1 MAPSTT
7 ITSLLVVYGLLIL
20 QLSSGRYKNKVPK
33 YGCTHTLTHTHICNL
48 SALFSQY
55 LNNACS
61 KVTSSS
67 TLFHFV
73 FIDCQV
79 EGKQVTQNKIS

>member
-1 MAPSTT
+1 MASSTT
-7 ITSLLVVYGLLIL
+7 TTSLLAVYGLLIL
-20 QLSSGRYKNKVPK
+20 QLSSGRYNNKVPK
-33 YGCTHTLTHTHICNL
+33 YGCTHTHTHICNL

>member
-1 MAPSTT
+1 MDAH
-7 ITSLLVVYGLLIL
+7 
-20 QLSSGRYKNKVPK
+20 
-33 YGCTHTLTHTHICNL
+33 THTHTHICNL

-55 LNNACS
+55 LNNACI
-61 KVTSSS
+61 KVTSSL

-79 EGKQVTQNKIS
+79 EGKQVTQNRIS